1 MAKTGATGITRIINA
16 AGYSWLGF
24 KAAYKNEAA
33 FRQELWL
40 AIIFIPAGI
49 FLGETIMDKAI
60 LVCSLLFILVV
71 ELLNSAIESVVD
83 RIGDE
88 HHELSGRAK
97 DMGSSAVFL
106 AITIAIIIWAAV
118 LTPEIF

>member
-1 MAKTGATGITRIINA
+1 MAKTGATGITRVINA

-40 AIIFIPAGI
+40 CILLMPAALY
-49 FLGETIMDKAI
+49 FGETLLDKAI
-60 LVCSLLFILVV
+60 LISSLLFILIV
-71 ELLNSAIESVVD
+71 ELLNSAIEAVVD

-88 HHELSGRAK
+88 IHELSGRAK
-97 DMGSSAVFL
+97 DMGSTAVFL
-106 AITIAIIIWAAV
+106 AISMAVVIWVGV
-118 LTPEIF
+118 LWPST